1 VNTLVGVLKTEL
13 LDPGVL
19 APIGEPEF
27 GEGAPEEGA
36 AEEGDPDVGLAELV
50 LVGAALD
57 EFEIGVDDADVVL
70 SANTGEE
77 VVVAVEVLVGVVAEL
92 SDEFVVDT
100 VEDVVV
106 EFGPIDEVVVLVVD
120 ITADEVVEFEHW
132 PPGTLSVCPST
143 NKSQLR
149 PGFAALRAS
158 KVTDKLVAI
167 VWPLSPALTV

>member
-1 VNTLVGVLKTEL
+1 VNTLVEVLKTEL

-27 GEGAPEEGA
+27 GKGAPEEGA
-36 AEEGDPDVGLAELV
+36 AEEGDPEVGLAELV

-57 EFEIGVDDADVVL
+57 EFEIEVDDADVVL

-77 VVVAVEVLVGVVAEL
+77 DVVAVEVGVMAEL

-106 EFGPIDEVVVLVVD
+106 EFGPIDEVVVLVN

-132 PPGTLSVCPST
+132 PPGTFSVCPSI
-143 NKSQLR
+143 NKSQSR

-167 VWPLSPALTV
+167 V